1 MRVNKLELELDVAVV
16 EIPEK
21 CKIYPFGR
29 MPIGMAAIKSGALLL
44 LTGLSL
50 LAVSGAVD
58 LKLLIGISAKQ
69 LTKLVLLLIVFIVGV
84 ASILVCIVAALRE
97 YLRLKALARGD
108 AAAAAK
114 YAPGAAAKLPGGVTS
129 EAEKPVPGAHK
140 RVSRSSTDR

>member
-1 MRVNKLELELDVAVV
+1 
-16 EIPEK
+16 
-21 CKIYPFGR
+21 
-29 MPIGMAAIKSGALLL
+29 MPVMGAIKSGALLL